1 MKVDEWTKQRSS
13 LEKTFSCSHRLR
25 QDGRHRNIA
34 ARKGLGRDED
44 VGFDAPVFAG
54 EHLAR
59 AAQPGLH
66 FVGNE
71 ERPVPVAELDGLRQ
85 VIVGRDED
93 PFPLNRLDDEAGDVA
108 L

>member
-1 MKVDEWTKQRSS
+1 MDEAA
-13 LEKTFSCSHRLR
+13 LELGKDFFVQPPLGQHGGHR
-25 QDGRHRNIA
+25 DIA
-34 ARKGLGRDED
+34 PRKRLGRDED
-44 VGFDAPVFAG
+44 IGFDTPVFAG

-71 ERPVPVAELDGLRQ
+71 QRPVLVAELDGFRQ
-85 VIVGRDED
+85 VIVGRNED
-93 PFPLNRLDDEAGDVA
+93 PFSLNRLDDEAGDVA